1 MSVVSKI
8 MLQTQFTE
16 RKIESAI
23 STKAMYRGWR
33 KIIVNRLGGNKG
45 ELLTKGQIKEVK
57 DFYKPYAKV
66 DPIIHQYYYKNTGCF
81 DKRFIP
87 DNLYYSI
94 IDYYF
99 NDWEQAHFLDNKC
112 LYHQLYPGILQP
124 ETIISRVNGIWQN
137 WSPGGGTT
145 YPVQFS

>member
-1 MSVVSKI
+1 MSSATK
-8 MLQTQFTE
+8 TE

-23 STKAMYRGWR
+23 SRKFIYWGWKR
-33 KIIVNRLGGNKG
+33 AIVRRLNGSIG
-45 ELLTKGQIKEVK
+45 EPLTKEQKKEIK
-57 DFYKPYAKV
+57 DFYQPYAKA

-87 DNLYYSI
+87 DNLHYSR
-94 IDYYF
+94 IDYYL
-99 NDWEQAHFLDNKC
+99 NDWDQAHFLDNKC
-112 LYHQLYPGILQP
+112 LYTQLYPGILQP

-137 WSPGGGTT
+137 WSSGGGTT